1 LPPSIG
7 HRRVPSRWA
16 EAGIARGARPP
27 HRRGRGLQV
36 DGEDEMSRTDRP
48 DVGATVDAGGG
59 QTNLAATFLAED
71 AG

>member
-1 LPPSIG
+1 
-7 HRRVPSRWA
+7 
-16 EAGIARGARPP
+16 
-27 HRRGRGLQV
+27 V

-59 QTNLAATFLAED
+59 KTNLAATFLAED